1 VGTLIS
7 SLNIALQSMQ
17 AEQEALATTTN
28 NIANAN
34 TPGYT
39 RETVSFE
46 ETPPVQYGGLL
57 LGDGVTIGQITSQRD
72 SLLQAGLEQQTQQQ
86 AKYNSYLGTMQQVQ
100 SLFNESSGNGVQGSV
115 TAFFNSLQQL
125 STSPSDSNLR
135 QAVLTAAQN
144 MAQTFNTTAGNLSQ
158 MQQSANVTVTQTVN
172 QINSLT
178 SQIASVNA
186 QVTAATA
193 SGQNAGTFI
202 DQRDQLIQQLSGLVD
217 VSTIDTG
224 NGGVTLTTSNGTAL
238 VAGNQSFQ
246 LTTQTSAVSGF
257 QDVYSQGSDITSS
270 LAGGSLAGAIQ
281 ARDVTIPSILSSL
294 DALAYGIGSSVNS
307 VNEAGT
313 DINGNAG
320 GALFLVPAS
329 GAAGA
334 ASTIAAAITDPSKI
348 AGSLNGTAGDNSNI
362 NAMLALQN
370 QSIVNGQTPL
380 NAYSNLVFQ
389 VGNDV
394 STAQANSTASSAMV
408 QQLQNQISS
417 VSGVDVDQESV
428 NLVQYERAY
437 QAAAQ
442 VSGIIDTLT
451 ATAINLGQ
459 SVTAA

>member
-186 QVTAATA
+186 QVTAATE

-417 VSGVDVDQESV
+417 VSGVDVNQESV

>member
-313 DINGNAG
+313 DLNGNAG

-417 VSGVDVDQESV
+417 VSGVDVNQESV

>member
-1 VGTLIS
+1 
-7 SLNIALQSMQ
+7 
-17 AEQEALATTTN
+17 
-28 NIANAN
+28 
-34 TPGYT
+34 
-39 RETVSFE
+39 
-46 ETPPVQYGGLL
+46 
-57 LGDGVTIGQITSQRD
+57 
-72 SLLQAGLEQQTQQQ
+72 
-86 AKYNSYLGTMQQVQ
+86 
-100 SLFNESSGNGVQGSV
+100 
-115 TAFFNSLQQL
+115 
-125 STSPSDSNLR
+125 
-135 QAVLTAAQN
+135 
-144 MAQTFNTTAGNLSQ
+144 
-158 MQQSANVTVTQTVN
+158 
-172 QINSLT
+172 
-178 SQIASVNA
+178 
-186 QVTAATA
+186 
-193 SGQNAGTFI
+193 
-202 DQRDQLIQQLSGLVD
+202 VD
-217 VSTIDTG
+217 VSTIETG

-313 DINGNAG
+313 DLNGNAG

-417 VSGVDVDQESV
+417 VSGVDVNQESV